1 VRKERGREFTHRY
14 GLDSPLE
21 AAVSLYR
28 KLGFEEIEPYY
39 HNPFDN
45 VIYFGIDL

>member
-1 VRKERGREFTHRY
+1 MV
-14 GLDSPLE
+14 LDTVAPLE
-21 AAVSLYR
+21 AAVHLYR

-39 HNPFDN
+39 HNPFED

>member
-1 VRKERGREFTHRY
+1 MVLDTVR
-14 GLDSPLE
+14 PLE

-39 HNPFDN
+39 GNPMND
-45 VIYFGIDL
+45 VVYFGRELDDAG